1 MNRCRIPLSF
11 FTLLLSGIRTG
22 KPKNRKVRLFLE
34 KWQPNIVKGK
44 PGKLFKD
51 GLEIIPYE
59 RIDAVMKHEVENNG
73 CPLSRDGA
81 FAYLQ
86 KKFIGFKKR
95 HVMNFLKRVEQLQML
110 HKRPFKNTR
119 PNRQKKEGTTDTIM
133 RGGNKWS
140 LGVDLFDN
148 PKEWTAYRYMYIA
161 VLQKTGYTWLL
172 PIKNKKAK
180 TTLSALK
187 KVLADS
193 RKRFGV
199 TITGHTSDD
208 GSEFKNVYAA
218 YLKRMGI
225 PKKVVR
231 LCWWVEKKNSTWA
244 RTFGTLRNIHGFK
257 KALELTLLKINGT
270 VNRVTKKAPSDY
282 TEGDMLKPIRRQQRK
297 LVEIP
302 KLRKQPVYKIG
313 TRVRFLLK
321 YALGKSA
328 FYKSY
333 EGMRSKKHGM
343 WSKRIFRIDDKK
355 KSGYQHKYLVHST
368 WRPASELQEI
378 PEGLVT
384 LQGHTDTAPKK
395 KPQKRKMSLTA
406 PKKQVE
412 KLRHL
417 VAPVQRLRRSTRIR
431 VKPQRY
437 GYT

>member
-1 MNRCRIPLSF
+1 MNRCRIPLYF
-11 FTLLLSGIRTG
+11 FIHLLNGIKSG

-34 KWQPNIVKGK
+34 KWQPNVIKGK

-59 RIDAVMKHEVENNG
+59 RTDAVMKHEAENNG
-73 CPLSRDGA
+73 MPLSRDGA
-81 FAYLQ
+81 FAYL
-86 KKFIGFKKR
+86 KKKYIGFKKR

-133 RGGNKWS
+133 RGNNWN

-148 PKEWTAYRYMYIA
+148 PKEFTGYRYMYIA
-161 VLQKTGYTWLL
+161 VLQKTGYTWLI

-187 KVLADS
+187 KVLADCK
-193 RKRFGV
+193 KRFGV
-199 TITGHTSDD
+199 SITGHTSDN

-218 YLKRMGI
+218 YLKRMRI
-225 PKKVVR
+225 PQKIVR

-244 RTFGTLRNIHGFK
+244 RTFATLRNIHGFK

-270 VNRVTKKAPSDY
+270 VNRVTKKAPSDF

-297 LVEIP
+297 LVRVP
-302 KLRKQPVYKIG
+302 KLRKQPVYKVG

-333 EGMRSKKHGM
+333 EGMRSKKHGI
-343 WSKRIFRIDDKK
+343 WSKRIFAIEGKR
-355 KSGYQHKYLVHST
+355 KSGYEYKYLVHST

-378 PEGLVT
+378 PGHLIT
-384 LQGHTDTAPKK
+384 LESSTDQAPKK
-395 KPQKRKMSLTA
+395 KQKKRTKSLVV
-406 PKKQVE
+406 PKQQAVG
-412 KLRHL
+412 RRDPG
-417 VAPVQRLRRSTRIR
+417 APVPRLRRSTRIR
-431 VKPQRY
+431 MKPQRF
-437 GYT
+437 GFS